1 MNWRCRLFDHDYGPE
16 QEEPRRQAI
25 VQEHQLTGGVHE
37 YSVWEWPRFRACKR
51 CGERYDV
58 RSRFE
63 PYDVPMDRE
72 DLHALRALV
81 VATDLSNDH
90 AFATLVRGLVNDMG
104 MYAGDLGN
112 ALSVSRPTV
121 MRWMDGKTSPHPAM
135 REPVRTLALG
145 MIDARLAKIDMA
157 SSKSP

>member
-37 YSVWEWPRFRACKR
+37 YSVWECPRFRACKR

-63 PYDVPMDRE
+63 TYDEPLDRE
-72 DLHALRALV
+72 RLQALRALV
-81 VATDLSNDH
+81 AAADLSNDS
-90 AFATLVRGLVNDMG
+90 AFATLVGRIVGDMG
-104 MYAGDLGN
+104 MHPGELGD
-112 ALSVSRPTV
+112 ALSVSRPTIL
-121 MRWMDGKTSPHPAM
+121 RWMDGKTSPHPAM
-135 REPVRTLALG
+135 REPVRTVAMG
-145 MIDARLAKIDMA
+145 MIDARLARIDMA
-157 SSKSP
+157 SSKNP